1 MDRGTVIDEMVSVGT
16 EAVDRAEARG
26 DDSLVVESNVDEIDI
41 DNGSNSSND
50 VFVRA
55 GNGVDNIGEGNLVE
69 SVLLPALLKL
79 LLYTE
84 EVVVIAVVDD

>member
-1 MDRGTVIDEMVSVGT
+1 MDRGTVIDEVVSVGT
-16 EAVDRAEARG
+16 DAVDHAAAQG
-26 DDSLVVESNVDEIDI
+26 DDNLVVESNDDEIDI
-41 DNGSNSSND
+41 DNESNSSND
-50 VFVRA
+50 VVVRV